1 MPCLQIPDRW
11 CSNTSTDFCEI
22 SQLLIEWI
30 CKHTGYNITYVC
42 FLCSEAKM
50 LKKGFLLLYL
60 HIAYATGHI
69 CMSLCSGTA
78 DFKSNLL
85 PHCNSLVF
93 RFLVQLSTLCLKK
106 VPTCNMSVSV
116 TLSNLNQFSVFAP
129 LQSVWNLLQV
139 SYETTHLT
147 LGMLWRISS
156 ATNWSQK

>member
-1 MPCLQIPDRW
+1 
-11 CSNTSTDFCEI
+11 
-22 SQLLIEWI
+22 
-30 CKHTGYNITYVC
+30 
-42 FLCSEAKM
+42 M

-129 LQSVWNLLQV
+129 LQSV
-139 SYETTHLT
+139 
-147 LGMLWRISS
+147 
-156 ATNWSQK
+156 